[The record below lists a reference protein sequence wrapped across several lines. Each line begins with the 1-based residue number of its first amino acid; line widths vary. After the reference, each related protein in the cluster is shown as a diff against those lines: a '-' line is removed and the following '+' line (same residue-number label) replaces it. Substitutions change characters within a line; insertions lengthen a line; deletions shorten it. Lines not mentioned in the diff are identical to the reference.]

1 MLDLSEIFKF
11 QNNEYNMQWSI
22 TVYCYILTTRNKGKQ
37 DILKVERN
45 HS

>member
-11 QNNEYNMQWSI
+11 QNNEFDMQWSI
-22 TVYCYILTTRNKGKQ
+22 TVYCYILTRNKGKQ
-37 DILKVERN
+37 HIVKVERN